1 MTSPSRRTAKIAA
14 SFIKFWSWAP
24 EKPMVRPATVSM
36 STSGARGL
44 SRTWTLRISARP
56 ALSANCTGTLRS
68 KRPGRIRAWSR
79 MSTRFVAAMTMTPEL
94 PEKPSIS
101 VRIWFSVCSRSSLP
115 PWKPPPDARWRPM
128 ASISSM
134 KMMQGAFFFAS
145 PNMDR
150 MRDAPTPTNIST
162 NSEPDVEMKGTPA
175 SPAQARARSVLP
187 VPGGPSRRTPRG
199 DCAPTLVNFSGF
211 ERKSTTS
218 SSSSLDASQPAT
230 SSKVTPVFGSISIFD
245 LGWSMPMGPP
255 GPPPPMPPMPPP
267 AAAASAGSGG
277 RSATRASAVIMS
289 AATDCAS
296 VIAVLTT
303 FAGSTMP
310 ASYMST

>member
-1 MTSPSRRTAKIAA
+1 MFAVQAWKTRR
-14 SFIKFWSWAP
+14 FW
-24 EKPMVRPATVSM
+24 RR
-36 STSGARGL
+36 SGAGN
-44 SRTWTLRISARP
+44 SI
-56 ALSANCTGTLRS
+56 LRS
-68 KRPGRIRAWSR
+68 RRPGRRSAGS
-79 MSTRFVAAMTMTPEL
+79 SVSARFVAMMTLTFVDWS
-94 PEKPSIS
+94 KPSIWLRS
-101 VRIWFSVCSRSSLP
+101 SSRIRWTSRSAPVCAS
-115 PWKPPPDARWRPM
+115 KRFVAM

-162 NSEPDVEMKGTPA
+162 NSEPDAEMKGTPA

-187 VPGGPSRRTPRG
+187 VPGGPSRSTPRG
-199 DCAPTLVNFSGF
+199 VFAPTLVNFSGYL
-211 ERKSTTS
+211 RKSTTS
-218 SSSSLDASQPAT
+218 TSSSLDESQPAT
-230 SSKVTPVFGSISIFD
+230 SSKVTPVLGSISILFWF
-245 LGWSMPMGPP
+245 WSMPMGPP